1 MWLSSSHG
9 LKHSQHHLAPNVD
22 YVTAEPYAENSSLLP
37 AHFLKVC
44 RVECVY
50 NMTQALEEPHSNHKV
65 LLTALAEAKGGVRG
79 FLSLNLCN
87 HLRMPAP
94 CFLTGEETFAQCITS
109 SREEGVSRCQREIKN
124 RSMEV
129 NMIQIHYRCTK
140 SHNGMPYYLK

>member
-1 MWLSSSHG
+1 M
-9 LKHSQHHLAPNVD
+9 
-22 YVTAEPYAENSSLLP
+22 SLLSP
-37 AHFLKVC
+37 ALKIVAFYQLTSPKFEELN
-44 RVECVY
+44 VFI
-50 NMTQALEEPHSNHKV
+50 NTTQALEEPHSDHKV

-94 CFLTGEETFAQCITS
+94 YFLTGDETFAQCITS
-109 SREEGVSRCQREIKN
+109 SREEGVSRCQREIKK
-124 RSMEV
+124 RSMGV